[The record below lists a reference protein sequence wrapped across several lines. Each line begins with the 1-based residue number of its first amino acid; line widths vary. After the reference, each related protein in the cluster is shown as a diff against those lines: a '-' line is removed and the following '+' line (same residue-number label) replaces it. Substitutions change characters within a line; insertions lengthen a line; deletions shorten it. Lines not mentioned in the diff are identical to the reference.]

1 MSRMDSNNGN
11 GWRAIHGGWMAG
23 GAVGGAGLVG
33 LGMAGR
39 GVGKNAN
46 WLQNTAAS
54 AYNMGRSRAG
64 FPSSMTTRDA
74 RTAYSKMAALP
85 SIASKALSGGPSGNK
100 FLNKAAAYFGRNK
113 YAAIG
118 AAAGAGLAAGGVVGA
133 VADIPILGTAGMAAG
148 GALLG
153 HKYGG
158 TRGAI
163 GGGIV
168 GGLLGWGT

>member
-54 AYNMGRSRAG
+54 AYNMGRSRTG

-100 FLNKAAAYFGRNK
+100 FLRGAAKTMMKNPYAGTAAA
-113 YAAIG
+113 AAIG
-118 AAAGAGLAAGGVVGA
+118 LAGGGVMGAALDIPYLGVVG
-133 VADIPILGTAGMAAG
+133 GAAG
-148 GALLG
+148 GAALG
-153 HKYGG
+153 YKMGG
-158 TRGAI
+158 KAGAI
-163 GGGIV
+163 GGGVV